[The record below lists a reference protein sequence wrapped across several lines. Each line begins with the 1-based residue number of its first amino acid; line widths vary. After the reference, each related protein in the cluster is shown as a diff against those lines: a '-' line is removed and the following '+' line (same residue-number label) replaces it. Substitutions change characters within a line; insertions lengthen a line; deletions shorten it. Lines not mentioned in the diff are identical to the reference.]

1 MAGVHLQLSAV
12 VFLLSTLLT
21 FGEYWLLDVC
31 IGYRRQSGQSNE
43 FHVRLIYAMT
53 ATLSSLLGRYD
64 TGDWSG

>member
-31 IGYRRQSGQSNE
+31 I
-43 FHVRLIYAMT
+43 
-53 ATLSSLLGRYD
+53 
-64 TGDWSG
+64 